1 METDSGYGN
10 WDSSCESIGARTA
23 AAGSGHHVGDV
34 PGQHR
39 RRAGQLVRDQKTR
52 RYDEQPWQTVG
63 GRGVSRAD
71 RNRW

>member
-10 WDSSCESIGARTA
+10 GTA
-23 AAGSGHHVGDV
+23 AADLSVRAPPRPARATTLAMCADSTGGE
-34 PGQHR
+34 
-39 RRAGQLVRDQKTR
+39 AGQLVRDQKTR
-52 RYDEQPWQTVG
+52 RYDEQPWQTIG

>member
-10 WDSSCESIGARTA
+10 WDSSCGSIGARTA
-23 AAGSGHHVGDV
+23 AA
-34 PGQHR
+34 
-39 RRAGQLVRDQKTR
+39 RATTSAMCADSTGGEVGQLVRDQKTR